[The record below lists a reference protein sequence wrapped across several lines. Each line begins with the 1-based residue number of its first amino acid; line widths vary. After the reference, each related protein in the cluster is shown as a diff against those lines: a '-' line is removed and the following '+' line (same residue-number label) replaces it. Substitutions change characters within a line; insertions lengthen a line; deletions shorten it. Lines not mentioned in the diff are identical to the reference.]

1 MRVRLFD
8 VGSLSDHVLVVIV
21 TFDQDGRLVLCRHR
35 DRTTWETPGG
45 HVEPGESPE
54 AAAARELF
62 EETGILARRLVA
74 VADYSVDDVAE
85 RLFVAEEGSRSPLPD
100 FEIAETIAVDELP
113 ENLTYPEVAPILV
126 RTAIEWRAGSRG
138 S

>member
-85 RLFVAEEGSRSPLPD
+85 RLFVAEECSRSPLPD

-113 ENLTYPEVAPILV
+113 ENLTYPEIAPILV

>member
-54 AAAARELF
+54 AAAERELF

-74 VADYSVDDVAE
+74 IADYSVDDVAE

-100 FEIAETIAVDELP
+100 FEIAETIAADELP
-113 ENLTYPEVAPILV
+113 ESLTYPEIAPILV

>member
-113 ENLTYPEVAPILV
+113 ENLTYPEIAPILV

>member
-8 VGSLSDHVLVVIV
+8 VGSLADHVLVVIV

-54 AAAARELF
+54 AAAERELF

-74 VADYSVDDVAE
+74 IADYSVDDVAE

-113 ENLTYPEVAPILV
+113 ENLTYPEIAPILV

>member
-54 AAAARELF
+54 AAAERELF

-113 ENLTYPEVAPILV
+113 ENLTYPEIAPILV